1 MNQQEQRPIEN
12 FTIQELEKLELQ
24 LWRAKDQYEANLKGV
39 INDLNIITAR
49 IAELNKLNSAADTE
63 DVVK

>member
-1 MNQQEQRPIEN
+1 MNQQEQRPIED